1 MALWTEIPAFLLGL
15 VTLAVTT
22 NAFAR
27 RRTRTLRELR
37 SRAELLALLPD
48 GPGRSE
54 LARHVDEATAGLVRE
69 LESPRA
75 RSGLLGI
82 ALVSAS
88 VLGAL
93 VWIGGASTAVVW
105 DDRPDWVRS
114 LSLTGLVLTALATT
128 VMAILNRRDTDARHG
143 RQPNT
148 AEKQDS
154 GQHIVRRST
163 RPPTS

>member
-1 MALWTEIPAFLLGL
+1 VALWTEIPAFLLGL

-54 LARHVDEATAGLVRE
+54 LARHLDDATVGLVRE
-69 LESPRA
+69 LESSRA
-75 RSGLLGI
+75 RSGTLGV

-88 VLGAL
+88 VVGAL

-114 LSLTGLVLTALATT
+114 LSLTGLVLTALATS
-128 VMAILNRRDTDARHG
+128 VMAVLNRREPDAEPH
-143 RQPNT
+143 RQRN
-148 AEKQDS
+148 AL
-154 GQHIVRRST
+154 R
-163 RPPTS
+163 

>member
-1 MALWTEIPAFLLGL
+1 VALWTEIPAFLLGL

-54 LARHVDEATAGLVRE
+54 LARHLDEATAGLVRE

-75 RSGLLGI
+75 SPGI
-82 ALVSAS
+82 PGVALVSAA
-88 VLGAL
+88 VVGGL
-93 VWIGGASTAVVW
+93 VWIGAASTAVVW

-114 LSLTGLVLTALATT
+114 LSLTGLVLAALATST
-128 VMAILNRRDTDARHG
+128 MAVLNRRGVDAESS
-143 RQPNT
+143 RQPK
-148 AEKQDS
+148 AA
-154 GQHIVRRST
+154 R
-163 RPPTS
+163 